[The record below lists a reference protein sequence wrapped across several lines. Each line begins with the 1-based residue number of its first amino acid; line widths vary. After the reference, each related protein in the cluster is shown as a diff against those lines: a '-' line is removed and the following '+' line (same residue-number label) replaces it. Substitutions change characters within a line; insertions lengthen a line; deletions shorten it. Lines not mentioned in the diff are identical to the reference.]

1 MAKSGN
7 SPTIKGYRIGGSSSA
22 APRQIPYPAQE
33 VADPTEPRNV
43 LDYVLAR
50 RAVLEQIKQNA
61 LMAQSL
67 CDADPYLLRAARYH
81 GEQTDRKCPVC
92 RRSELV
98 HVTYV
103 YGDDLGYYSG
113 RVKSSAELL
122 QMATQFGHFQVYVV
136 EVCQRCEWNHL
147 YVSYALGDGV
157 PRPIPKKPRDVLE

>member
-7 SPTIKGYRIGGSSSA
+7 PPTIRGYRIGGSSSA
-22 APRQIPYPAQE
+22 TPRQIPYPAQE

-43 LDYVLAR
+43 LDYVLAK

-81 GEQTDRKCPVC
+81 GEQTDRNCPVC
-92 RRSELV
+92 RRSQLV